1 MYFIN
6 TICTN
11 QNLTLLLENQF
22 RKNLIIINIIFLIK
36 KHQIF
41 IQDDMFESTF
51 PKEKS
56 KVGGEQSLFQA
67 NKNFK
72 KIAFRSQKIWTKVIF
87 CDDFSFILSCSAKNI
102 WKLIFSAHTF
112 YITYLDITLHSRYID
127 PSRHNFEN
135 CLPPKFVSQ
144 SY

>member
-1 MYFIN
+1 MHLYFCLIILYFIN

-11 QNLTLLLENQF
+11 QNLTILLENQF
-22 RKNLIIINIIFLIK
+22 RKNPIIINIIFFFNK

-67 NKNFK
+67 NKNFR
-72 KIAFRSQKIWTKVIF
+72 KIAFRSQKIWTKIIF
-87 CDDFSFILSCSAKNI
+87 CDDFSFILSCSAK
-102 WKLIFSAHTF
+102 KYMEADFFCSYFLH
-112 YITYLDITLHSRYID
+112 YLLRYHIT
-127 PSRHNFEN
+127 
-135 CLPPKFVSQ
+135 
-144 SY
+144 